1 MTQAVDIGTQDI
13 DTMQA
18 KKQRVKAVEGEG
30 KDTTDVSGKESLRSE
45 DRIGYM
51 LEEDLDIDD
60 FEIVSPEFFSQVK
73 EPSFTVNVNKV
84 YVNAACVRMLPEV
97 EYVKILV
104 SRRRKQVVFEPS
116 DEMDIEAYRWSRLKD
131 GKRYASQRT
140 GNMFVMMLCKMMGW
154 DPDYRYKIIG
164 RLIHSKGNSLIV
176 FDLMTFNCYPK
187 SISEDSKGGAR
198 RRTAF
203 PIEKWNG
210 RFGPTY
216 AESKRSLQVNTF
228 DEYTVWTIKE
238 GETVSSESS
247 HEKQD
252 AGKGGAEA

>member
-1 MTQAVDIGTQDI
+1 
-13 DTMQA
+13 
-18 KKQRVKAVEGEG
+18 
-30 KDTTDVSGKESLRSE
+30 
-45 DRIGYM
+45 
-51 LEEDLDIDD
+51 
-60 FEIVSPEFFSQVK
+60 
-73 EPSFTVNVNKV
+73 
-84 YVNAACVRMLPEV
+84 
-97 EYVKILV
+97 
-104 SRRRKQVVFEPS
+104 
-116 DEMDIEAYRWSRLKD
+116 
-131 GKRYASQRT
+131 
-140 GNMFVMMLCKMMGW
+140 MMLCKMMGW

-238 GETVSSESS
+238 GETVFSEVS

-252 AGKGGAEA
+252 AGKGGAET